1 MSDRCGFCETKT
13 DTNMLVLGDQWLEFC
28 SPCGETETLTNA
40 ETGEVASIKAVF
52 DNSADGT
59 PIPTL
64 PAPPPVPAVEG
75 VLLNG
80 EVFTEWEADML
91 YLVEVQRHELPMR

>member
-59 PIPTL
+59 PIATL
-64 PAPPPVPAVEG
+64 PAPPAPVLEG
-75 VLLNG
+75 ILVDGKPL
-80 EVFTEWEADML
+80 TEREATTL
-91 YLVEVQRHELPMR
+91 YEEDWLAHF